1 MATFKDTVITT
12 VGENLVTYCLAN
24 GVGLSFRQV
33 KTSSNQ
39 YPDGTDFK
47 ALTDLTSIQQT
58 VSVGQVVEIEPNTF
72 KVIGTFLNAGVTSA
86 YSIWAYGVYAYDPQ
100 TDTNILFSVTP
111 SEAPADTMPPQ
122 TSGGATF
129 IAQPQYSLSG
139 DLEINAILD
148 PAGLVTQADLD
159 NYLPLAGGTMTG
171 QIVQP
176 LDPVEDT
183 DLVNKKYVD
192 ENSGPDGNFV
202 TLDTSQTITAPKTFT
217 GNVLSQFFFQSTG
230 SFILSGTQNLLNAGS
245 WSSPARLDFNHSAD
259 YNSEINMNVYGA
271 AGSSKIELRGT
282 NSKVRLTE
290 LQNAAALGYNGDLSV
305 DFDITGPNGNYLQ
318 KNSVGIPNA
327 STLSD
332 PEDTRNLLFTHI
344 KVESSGIEAE
354 NKVARINYDQIGNRE
369 TVDLIHTGNIEPI
382 ILDVLEDDYVDTT
395 SAQTVNGTKTFTDA
409 RGTTPDTSSP
419 NDMLINKQYINTA
432 LAEYVTLDTPQSIT
446 GIKTFT
452 TARGSTPVANNDF
465 ATKQYVDQNVPS
477 TSDFVTING
486 DQTINAT
493 SGTKTF
499 ARGMR
504 ITGTVNNSTSGHY
517 LVMTNIRIA
526 STGAATNN
534 PENANSGIS
543 ILSGIPNIQGS
554 GINNQILIGY
564 NTTSYSGNGI
574 VNIGT
579 NNTTGDA
586 NYGLGNYNG
595 VIGYNCKI
603 TGAGSA
609 ATGQTCYAIGAS
621 CSIVGAPNITGHF
634 AIGANAQIT
643 ATDTTRTMQLG
654 GTGLSVLR
662 SPVALTAPSDKR
674 DKADIEK
681 IYSGLDFINEISAVR
696 YKRNDRTRYMEDT
709 DDEEINKQ
717 RGLWGIYA
725 YDKEAHAAGKLKG
738 DRYRSGVLAQ
748 ELKEAFKKVYDDD
761 DYAALV
767 NENFHGVDLTN
778 LPDGAESQMTV
789 EYTGLIPFLIS
800 AVQELSAESK
810 KQADQ
815 IKNLSDE
822 VEALKALIKEKLA

>member
-202 TLDTSQTITAPKTFT
+202 TVDTSQTITAPKTFT

-409 RGTTPDTSSP
+409 RGTTPDASSP

-452 TARGSTPVANNDF
+452 TARGSMPVANNDF
-465 ATKQYVDQNVPS
+465 ATKQYVDQSIPS
-477 TSDFVTING
+477 GNFVDTTSA
-486 DQTINAT
+486 QTIT
-493 SGTKTF
+493 GQKTF
-499 ARGMR
+499 TPG
-504 ITGTVNNSTSGHY
+504 ITISNNA
-517 LVMTNIRIA
+517 A
-526 STGAATNN
+526 STM
-534 PENANSGIS
+534 S
-543 ILSGIPNIQGS
+543 I
-554 GINNQILIGY
+554 
-564 NTTSYSGNGI
+564 
-574 VNIGT
+574 
-579 NNTTGDA
+579 NTTGKIAIGSGTSGEAGSATIPSTIFIGHNGFITA
-586 NYGLGNYNG
+586 NR
-595 VIGYNCKI
+595 
-603 TGAGSA
+603 GAGSVLIGNNSSIYT
-609 ATGQTCYAIGAS
+609 ATGSRGIILGGQNSIGTASQAFNGGLALLVGQGTITGGASGSQLIALGSSVSIAAAPTGGAIYHSAIGAYA
-621 CSIVGAPNITGHF
+621 SIT
-634 AIGANAQIT
+634 T
-643 ATDTTRTMQLG
+643 ADTASTMQLG
-654 GTGLSVLR
+654 GISGQISVLR
-662 SPVALTAPSDKR
+662 AAVPLTQSSDSR
-674 DKADIEK
+674 DKTDIEDISK
-681 IYSGLDFINEISAVR
+681 SLDFINALRAVR
-696 YKRNDRTRYMEDT
+696 YKRNFRGKYEL
-709 DDEEINKQ
+709 EEADSETTEIRRNY
-717 RGLWGIYA
+717 GIYK
-725 YDKEAHAAGKLKG
+725 YDKEAHQRGDLKG
-738 DRYRSGVLAQ
+738 DRYRPGVLAQ
-748 ELKEAFKKVYDDD
+748 QVKEALAAVYSDD
-761 DYAALV
+761 DYAAIV
-767 NENFHGVDLTN
+767 NENFHGMNDI
-778 LPDGAESQMTV
+778 PDGAESQMTV

-810 KQADQ
+810 KQSGK
-815 IKNLSDE
+815 INELSNE
-822 VEALKALIKEKLA
+822 VETLKALIKEKLA